1 MTVATEALPRW
12 NLSVVYPGIDSPE
25 FAAGFEETFRQV
37 DDLVRLFDELTSD
50 DQPPAPLSDGTVR
63 AVETLIDRFN
73 TVYEAIETLS
83 SYIYGHVST
92 DSRDDLAQARLS
104 EFEQRALPL
113 SKLRPRATAWLG
125 SLDVDALLERSSV
138 ARDHE
143 FMLRYSQESARH
155 LMSPVEESLAAELH
169 LSGGSAWEKLHGNL
183 TSQIL
188 VPIEL
193 DGETR
198 QLPMSEIR
206 NLAYNED
213 RDVRRRAYEAELA
226 AWEAAALP
234 IAASLN
240 GIKGE
245 ANVLNARRNW
255 ADPLDLAVFQNRID
269 RPILDAMLA
278 AARDAFPDFRRYLR
292 AKASLFG
299 TDQLAWYDLF
309 APIGAGNRDW
319 PYGDATDFIV
329 SQFGTFSDR
338 MRDLAARAFRD
349 QWIDA
354 EPRSGKVDGAFCMYL
369 RGDESRIL
377 ANYTPSYSGVSTLA
391 HELGH
396 AYHTFAQADRTN
408 LQADTPSTLA
418 ETASIFCETII
429 LEAALEHATPSEE
442 VAIIENSLQE
452 ATQTV
457 VDITSRF
464 LFEQRL
470 FAARQHRELSVDEL
484 NELMLDAQRE
494 TYGDGLD
501 AALLHPY
508 MWAVKGHYY
517 SVNHAFYNFPY
528 MFGLL
533 FGLGLYARYRQDP
546 ESFKTGY
553 DELLSSTG
561 LADAATLAA
570 RFGIDLRS
578 SAFWQE
584 SFDVVRRQIDRFLE
598 LTSNGRSLPGG
609 DA

>member
-1 MTVATEALPRW
+1 MTVTTEALPRW
-12 NLSVVYPGIDSPE
+12 DLSVVYPGIDSPE

-50 DQPPAPLSDGTVR
+50 DQPPAPLSDVTVR
-63 AVETLIDRFN
+63 AVETLIDGFN
-73 TVYEAIETLS
+73 TIYEAIETLS

-255 ADPLDLAVFQNRID
+255 PDPLDLAVFQNRID

-292 AKASLFG
+292 AKASLFS
-299 TDQLAWYDLF
+299 TDRLAWYDLF

-319 PYGDATDFIV
+319 PYGDATDFII

-396 AYHTFAQADRTN
+396 AYHTFAQADRTI

-442 VAIIENSLQE
+442 VAIIENALQDS
-452 ATQTV
+452 TQTV

>member
-1 MTVATEALPRW
+1 VATEALPRW
-12 NLSVVYPGIDSPE
+12 DLSVVYPGIDSPE

-50 DQPPAPLSDGTVR
+50 DQPPAPLSDATVR

-73 TVYEAIETLS
+73 IVYEAIETLS

-198 QLPMSEIR
+198 QLPMSEVR

-255 ADPLDLAVFQNRID
+255 PDPLDLAVFQNRID

-278 AARDAFPDFRRYLR
+278 AAGDAFPDFRRYLR

-396 AYHTFAQADRTN
+396 AYHTFAQADRTI

-470 FAARQHRELSVDEL
+470 FTARQHRELSVDEL

>member
-1 MTVATEALPRW
+1 VTTEALPRW
-12 NLSVVYPGIDSPE
+12 DLSVVYPGIDSPE

-50 DQPPAPLSDGTVR
+50 DQPPAPLSDVTVS
-63 AVETLIDRFN
+63 AVETLIDGFN
-73 TVYEAIETLS
+73 TIYEAIETLS

-155 LMSPVEESLAAELH
+155 LMSPVEEFLAAELH

-188 VPIEL
+188 VPIDL

-255 ADPLDLAVFQNRID
+255 PDPLDLAVFQNRID

-338 MRDLAARAFRD
+338 MQELAARAFRD
-349 QWIDA
+349 SWIDA

-396 AYHTFAQADRTN
+396 AYHTFAQADRTI

>member
-12 NLSVVYPGIDSPE
+12 DLSVVYPGIDSPE

-50 DQPPAPLSDGTVR
+50 DQPPAPLSDATVR

-73 TVYEAIETLS
+73 IVYEAIETLS

-198 QLPMSEIR
+198 QLPMSEVR

-255 ADPLDLAVFQNRID
+255 PDPLDLAVFQNRID

-278 AARDAFPDFRRYLR
+278 AAGDAFPDFRRYLR

-396 AYHTFAQADRTN
+396 AYHTFAQADRTI

-470 FAARQHRELSVDEL
+470 FTARQHRELSVDEL

>member
-1 MTVATEALPRW
+1 W
-12 NLSVVYPGIDSPE
+12 DLSVVYPGIDSPE
-25 FAAGFEETFRQV
+25 FADGFEETIRQV

-50 DQPPAPLSDGTVR
+50 DQPPAPLSDVTVS
-63 AVETLIDRFN
+63 AVETLIDGFN
-73 TVYEAIETLS
+73 TIYEAIETLS

-155 LMSPVEESLAAELH
+155 LMSPVEEFLAAELH

-188 VPIEL
+188 VPIDL

-255 ADPLDLAVFQNRID
+255 PDPLDLAVFQNRID

-338 MRDLAARAFRD
+338 MQELAARAFRD
-349 QWIDA
+349 SWIDA

-396 AYHTFAQADRTN
+396 AYHTFAQADRTI